1 MTDKFNVSK
10 KKKHAQPYDTK
21 ISEKC
26 KKCSGEVVYRR
37 KSYFGKKTYFR
48 ICNSCGWYELM
59 DRESW
64 SNIVNVI
71 NKSDSADKKK

>member
-10 KKKHAQPYDTK
+10 KKTHAQPYDTK

-26 KKCSGEVVYRR
+26 NKCSGEVVYRR

-64 SNIVNVI
+64 NSVI
-71 NKSDSADKKK
+71 NKNDSADKKKQKN